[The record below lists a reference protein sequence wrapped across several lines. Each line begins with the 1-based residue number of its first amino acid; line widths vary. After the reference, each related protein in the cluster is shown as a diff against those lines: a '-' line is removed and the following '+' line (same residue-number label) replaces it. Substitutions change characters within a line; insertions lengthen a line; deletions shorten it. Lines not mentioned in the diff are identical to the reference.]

1 MTQEP
6 IKTRAQRSNADW
18 GAIETL
24 YKTTAISVRQ
34 IAKDHGVSGPAIAKR
49 AARDKWVRTAVC
61 GAQQIPAA
69 TEEVQTGFNREVGS
83 QDACKAEPAGNQ
95 VQTGKRGRKSSYTP
109 ELGTHICLEIAGGK
123 SLRKVCSMEGMP
135 DMSTVLRWLA
145 DDEKEFFHKQYA
157 RACEARGVS
166 LAEEAMEIVDQPVKT
181 PLELAHN
188 KAKADQRKWY
198 ASKLSPKRFGDK
210 LAVGGADDLPP
221 VQVQERELTDVE
233 RAVRVLNA
241 IKSTP
246 DALNVLLAGAKG

>member
-1 MTQEP
+1 MTTPEAP
-6 IKTRAQRSNADW
+6 KLRAQRTNADW
-18 GAIETL
+18 AQIEHLFTS
-24 YKTTAISVRQ
+24 TTMSVRQ
-34 IAKDHGVSGPAIAKR
+34 IAKDHCVSAPGIAKR
-49 AARDKWVRTAVC
+49 AKSKGWVRPEHCDAVQTTVPVVALV
-61 GAQQIPAA
+61 GTTTSIATELKPAA
-69 TEEVQTGFNREVGS
+69 TE
-83 QDACKAEPAGNQ
+83 NQ
-95 VQTGKRGRKSSYTP
+95 VTTGKRGRKSSYTP
-109 ELGTHICLEIAGGK
+109 ELGTQICLEVAGGK
-123 SLRKVCSMEGMP
+123 SLRKVCAMESMP

-181 PLELAHN
+181 SLELAHN

-246 DALNVLLAGAKG
+246 DALSVLVSGIQG

>member
-1 MTQEP
+1 MTQDAL
-6 IKTRAQRSNADW
+6 KTRAPRSNASW
-18 GAIETL
+18 VEIERL
-24 YKTTAISVRQ
+24 YTTTTISVRQ
-34 IAKDHGVSGPAIAKR
+34 IAKEQGVSAPGIAKR
-49 AARDKWVRTAVC
+49 AKVKGWERPAEANAQGLQPEVASVITTTDNSTA
-61 GAQQIPAA
+61 
-69 TEEVQTGFNREVGS
+69 E
-83 QDACKAEPAGNQ
+83 NQ

-109 ELGTHICLEIAGGK
+109 ALGTHICLEIAGGK
-123 SLRKVCSMEGMP
+123 SLRKVCAMEGMP